1 MGVETFS
8 IEVTFRFN
16 HALFRVESISRGILE
31 ESMPEHSH
39 GHGNYEIHY
48 ISSGKGSA
56 VIDNSFYSVL
66 PNTLYVTGPHVIHS
80 QTPDKE
86 DPLTEYC
93 IYLSLDTKNIPDSKK
108 SPLAHFF
115 LNQVFWYG
123 QDNQNVLPVLNQI
136 FHELTAQELG
146 YLDQVRALLCQ
157 FIIALLR
164 NYKQNVNFPTLS
176 AQTTLSERRSLLIEQ
191 YFIYEYAT
199 LSLESL
205 SSRIGLSPRQ
215 TQRFL
220 REHYG
225 KTFSQKKRE
234 SKMAAALQL
243 LSSSQ
248 ESITSISEKLGFS
261 SVEYFSSSFRKYYK
275 LSPQEYRRRQT

>member
-136 FHELTAQELG
+136 FH
-146 YLDQVRALLCQ
+146 
-157 FIIALLR
+157 
-164 NYKQNVNFPTLS
+164 
-176 AQTTLSERRSLLIEQ
+176 TLSERRSLLIEQ

-205 SSRIGLSPRQ
+205 ANRIGLSPRQ

>member
-31 ESMPEHSH
+31 ERMPEHSH

-93 IYLSLDTKNIPDSKK
+93 IYLSLVHCIVDI
-108 SPLAHFF
+108 
-115 LNQVFWYG
+115 
-123 QDNQNVLPVLNQI
+123 
-136 FHELTAQELG
+136 
-146 YLDQVRALLCQ
+146 
-157 FIIALLR
+157 
-164 NYKQNVNFPTLS
+164 
-176 AQTTLSERRSLLIEQ
+176 
-191 YFIYEYAT
+191 
-199 LSLESL
+199 
-205 SSRIGLSPRQ
+205 
-215 TQRFL
+215 
-220 REHYG
+220 
-225 KTFSQKKRE
+225 
-234 SKMAAALQL
+234 
-243 LSSSQ
+243 
-248 ESITSISEKLGFS
+248 
-261 SVEYFSSSFRKYYK
+261 
-275 LSPQEYRRRQT
+275 

>member
-1 MGVETFS
+1 
-8 IEVTFRFN
+8 
-16 HALFRVESISRGILE
+16 
-31 ESMPEHSH
+31 MP
-39 GHGNYEIHY
+39 
-48 ISSGKGSA
+48 
-56 VIDNSFYSVL
+56 
-66 PNTLYVTGPHVIHS
+66 
-80 QTPDKE
+80 
-86 DPLTEYC
+86 
-93 IYLSLDTKNIPDSKK
+93 
-108 SPLAHFF
+108 
-115 LNQVFWYG
+115 
-123 QDNQNVLPVLNQI
+123 
-136 FHELTAQELG
+136 
-146 YLDQVRALLCQ
+146 
-157 FIIALLR
+157 
-164 NYKQNVNFPTLS
+164 
-176 AQTTLSERRSLLIEQ
+176 QTTLSERRSLLIEQ

-205 SSRIGLSPRQ
+205 ANRIGLSPRQ

>member
-176 AQTTLSERRSLLIEQ
+176 ALSGSAGSL
-191 YFIYEYAT
+191 
-199 LSLESL
+199 
-205 SSRIGLSPRQ
+205 R
-215 TQRFL
+215 
-220 REHYG
+220 
-225 KTFSQKKRE
+225 
-234 SKMAAALQL
+234 
-243 LSSSQ
+243 
-248 ESITSISEKLGFS
+248 
-261 SVEYFSSSFRKYYK
+261 
-275 LSPQEYRRRQT
+275 

>member
-123 QDNQNVLPVLNQI
+123 QDNQNVLPV
-136 FHELTAQELG
+136 ELYYA
-146 YLDQVRALLCQ
+146 
-157 FIIALLR
+157 
-164 NYKQNVNFPTLS
+164 
-176 AQTTLSERRSLLIEQ
+176 SLL
-191 YFIYEYAT
+191 
-199 LSLESL
+199 SLFCA
-205 SSRIGLSPRQ
+205 I
-215 TQRFL
+215 TN
-220 REHYG
+220 
-225 KTFSQKKRE
+225 K
-234 SKMAAALQL
+234 
-243 LSSSQ
+243 
-248 ESITSISEKLGFS
+248 TSIFPLYPHKPLC
-261 SVEYFSSSFRKYYK
+261 RKDV
-275 LSPQEYRRRQT
+275 LFL

>member
-123 QDNQNVLPVLNQI
+123 QDNQNVLPVLSI
-136 FHELTAQELG
+136 
-146 YLDQVRALLCQ
+146 
-157 FIIALLR
+157 
-164 NYKQNVNFPTLS
+164 K
-176 AQTTLSERRSLLIEQ
+176 
-191 YFIYEYAT
+191 
-199 LSLESL
+199 
-205 SSRIGLSPRQ
+205 
-215 TQRFL
+215 
-220 REHYG
+220 
-225 KTFSQKKRE
+225 FS
-234 SKMAAALQL
+234 MN
-243 LSSSQ
+243 
-248 ESITSISEKLGFS
+248 
-261 SVEYFSSSFRKYYK
+261 
-275 LSPQEYRRRQT
+275 